1 LNEPLTNSQRELRG
15 RRISAMSIA
24 QLRDWIDACMKME
37 RSVEFNKAR
46 RSWKRSREEATEELT
61 RRGIEG
67 PGS

>member
-1 LNEPLTNSQRELRG
+1 
-15 RRISAMSIA
+15 MSIA